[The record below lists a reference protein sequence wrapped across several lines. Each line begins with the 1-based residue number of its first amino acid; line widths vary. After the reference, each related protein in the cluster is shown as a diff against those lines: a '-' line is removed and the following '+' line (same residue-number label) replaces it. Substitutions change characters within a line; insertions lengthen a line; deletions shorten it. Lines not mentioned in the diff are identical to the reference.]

1 MLLFSGPLQRNTNN
15 RSNSLCAA
23 FLILVFCCFNANSIA
38 FSTKNARTK
47 HHIVTKKKSGRKS
60 SVQSEKKYSVQHSKT
75 KLQTLHEEIAKAK
88 QKVQRLNVK
97 EQTTISTLQETQ
109 KKKVIISQKV
119 GKLAGEV
126 SKIQDTLSVI
136 QKTESSLKEKLLAT
150 KSEYANLAKIYM
162 NLSKQHISG
171 AQSSNDIL
179 PGTTSPSSGILQ
191 RLPSYMQLLHKKL
204 TAYLTEISKV
214 QGALSYQQAQLSQY
228 SSLQE
233 KILKEKE
240 KEQQFLQKTM
250 NAQKLTLSQVRLD
263 KAMVLKELEKKQ
275 KSAQQIAGMI
285 SSLVHQESKKQD
297 SYVKNNTSEQRK
309 DKSTKEIAEKKN
321 RAIPEKVSNSVIQKD
336 IAIKND
342 VHETDMHFSGIFKWP
357 TNARKILRSF
367 GQYRNS
373 VTNTVMDNPGLDI
386 ACSEGSSALCAAS
399 GKVSLVHWLPGYNSM
414 VIVDHGN
421 SYRSVYANLSNS
433 LVKKGQMIST
443 GSVIGK
449 TTQSVD
455 GEFLHFELWKG
466 KNRLNPLSYCR

>member
-1 MLLFSGPLQRNTNN
+1 MR
-15 RSNSLCAA
+15 AA
-23 FLILVFCCFNANSIA
+23 FILLVFCCFSTSTTA
-38 FSTKNARTK
+38 FTKKHARTK
-47 HHIVTKKKSGRKS
+47 NHIVTKKKSGRKS
-60 SVQSEKKYSVQHSKT
+60 TVLSKTKYSVQHSKT
-75 KLQTLHEEIAKAK
+75 KLQTLHQEIAKAQ
-88 QKVQRLNVK
+88 QKVYRLNAK
-97 EQTTISTLQETQ
+97 EQSTISTLQETQ

-126 SKIQDTLSVI
+126 SKIQDTLTVI
-136 QKTESSLKEKLLAT
+136 QRTESSLKEKLLAT
-150 KSEYANLAKIYM
+150 KTEYANLAKIYV
-162 NLSKQHISG
+162 NLSKQHVSG
-171 AQSSNDIL
+171 AQSSNDLL
-179 PGTTSPSSGILQ
+179 PGSTGPSSGILQ

-204 TAYLTEISKV
+204 TTYLTEISKV

-263 KAMVLKELEKKQ
+263 KALVLKELEKKQ

-297 SYVKNNTSEQRK
+297 EHVKNKNIELRK
-309 DKSTKEIAEKKN
+309 DLS
-321 RAIPEKVSNSVIQKD
+321 IPEKGEKKSISKKVSKSIAQKE
-336 IAIKND
+336 IIKND
-342 VHETDMHFSGIFKWP
+342 IHESDIQFSGIFKWP

-373 VTNTVMDNPGLDI
+373 VTNTIMDNPGLDI
-386 ACSEGSSALCAAS
+386 ACSEGSSAFCSAS

-433 LVKKGQMIST
+433 LVKKGQIISA

>member
-1 MLLFSGPLQRNTNN
+1 MR
-15 RSNSLCAA
+15 AA
-23 FLILVFCCFNANSIA
+23 FILLVFCCFSTSTTA
-38 FSTKNARTK
+38 FTKKHARTK
-47 HHIVTKKKSGRKS
+47 NHIVTKKKSGRKS
-60 SVQSEKKYSVQHSKT
+60 TVLSKTKYSVQHSKT
-75 KLQTLHEEIAKAK
+75 KLQTLHQEIAKAQ
-88 QKVQRLNVK
+88 QKVYRLNAK
-97 EQTTISTLQETQ
+97 EQSTISTLQETQ

-126 SKIQDTLSVI
+126 SKIQDTLTVI
-136 QKTESSLKEKLLAT
+136 QRTESSLKEKLLAT
-150 KSEYANLAKIYM
+150 KTEYANLAKIYV
-162 NLSKQHISG
+162 NLSKQHVSG
-171 AQSSNDIL
+171 AQSSNDLL
-179 PGTTSPSSGILQ
+179 PGSTGPSSGILQ

-204 TAYLTEISKV
+204 TTYLTEISKV

-263 KAMVLKELEKKQ
+263 KALVLKELEKKQ

-297 SYVKNNTSEQRK
+297 EHVKNKNIELRK
-309 DKSTKEIAEKKN
+309 DLSIHEKGEKKS
-321 RAIPEKVSNSVIQKD
+321 ISEKVSKSIAQKE
-336 IAIKND
+336 IIKND
-342 VHETDMHFSGIFKWP
+342 IHESDIQFSGIFKWP

-373 VTNTVMDNPGLDI
+373 VTNTIMDNPGLDI
-386 ACSEGSSALCAAS
+386 ACSEGSSAFCSAS

-433 LVKKGQMIST
+433 LVKKGQIISA

>member
-1 MLLFSGPLQRNTNN
+1 MR
-15 RSNSLCAA
+15 AA
-23 FLILVFCCFNANSIA
+23 FMFLIFCCFSIHTTA
-38 FSTKNARTK
+38 FTKKYARTK
-47 HHIVTKKKSGRKS
+47 NHIVTKKKSGRKS
-60 SVQSEKKYSVQHSKT
+60 TVLSKRKYSVQHSKT
-75 KLQTLHEEIAKAK
+75 KLQTLHEEIAKAQ
-88 QKVQRLNVK
+88 QKVYRLNAK
-97 EQTTISTLQETQ
+97 EQSTISTLQETQ

-126 SKIQDTLSVI
+126 SKIQDTLTVI
-136 QKTESSLKEKLLAT
+136 QRTESSLKEKLLAT
-150 KSEYANLAKIYM
+150 KNEYANLAKIYV
-162 NLSKQHISG
+162 NLSKQQVSG
-171 AQSSNDIL
+171 AQSSNDLL
-179 PGTTSPSSGILQ
+179 PGSTGPSSGILQ

-204 TAYLTEISKV
+204 SAYLTEITKV

-233 KILKEKE
+233 KILLEKE

-263 KAMVLKELEKKQ
+263 KALVLKELEKKQ

-285 SSLVHQESKKQD
+285 LSLVHQESKKQD
-297 SYVKNNTSEQRK
+297 EHIKNKTRELRK
-309 DKSTKEIAEKKN
+309 DISIHGKGEKKN
-321 RAIPEKVSNSVIQKD
+321 IPISDNVSKSITQKE
-336 IAIKND
+336 IIKND
-342 VHETDMHFSGIFKWP
+342 IQESDMQFSGIFKWP

-373 VTNTVMDNPGLDI
+373 VTNTIMDNPGLDI
-386 ACSEGSSALCAAS
+386 ACSEGSSAFCAAS

-433 LVKKGQMIST
+433 LVKKGQIISA
-443 GSVIGK
+443 GFVIGK

>member
-1 MLLFSGPLQRNTNN
+1 M
-15 RSNSLCAA
+15 
-23 FLILVFCCFNANSIA
+23 
-38 FSTKNARTK
+38 
-47 HHIVTKKKSGRKS
+47 
-60 SVQSEKKYSVQHSKT
+60 
-75 KLQTLHEEIAKAK
+75 
-88 QKVQRLNVK
+88 
-97 EQTTISTLQETQ
+97 QETQ

-126 SKIQDTLSVI
+126 SKIQDTLTVI
-136 QKTESSLKEKLLAT
+136 QRTESSLKEKLLAT
-150 KSEYANLAKIYM
+150 KNEYANLAKIYV
-162 NLSKQHISG
+162 NLSKQQVSG
-171 AQSSNDIL
+171 AQSSNDLL
-179 PGTTSPSSGILQ
+179 PGSTGPSSGILQ

-204 TAYLTEISKV
+204 SAYLTEITKV

-233 KILKEKE
+233 KILLEKE

-263 KAMVLKELEKKQ
+263 KALVLKELEKKQ

-285 SSLVHQESKKQD
+285 LSLVHQESKKQD
-297 SYVKNNTSEQRK
+297 EHIKNKTRELRK
-309 DKSTKEIAEKKN
+309 DISIHGKGEKKN
-321 RAIPEKVSNSVIQKD
+321 IPISDNVSKSITQKE
-336 IAIKND
+336 IIKND
-342 VHETDMHFSGIFKWP
+342 IQESDMQFSGIFKWP

-373 VTNTVMDNPGLDI
+373 VTNTIMDNPGLDI
-386 ACSEGSSALCAAS
+386 ACSEGSSAFCAAS

-433 LVKKGQMIST
+433 LVKKGQIISA
-443 GSVIGK
+443 GFVIGK

>member
-1 MLLFSGPLQRNTNN
+1 MR
-15 RSNSLCAA
+15 AA
-23 FLILVFCCFNANSIA
+23 FILLVFCFISTSTTA
-38 FSTKNARTK
+38 FTKKHARTK
-47 HHIVTKKKSGRKS
+47 NHIVTKKKSGRKS
-60 SVQSEKKYSVQHSKT
+60 TVLSKTKYSVQHSKT
-75 KLQTLHEEIAKAK
+75 KLQTLHQEIAKAQ
-88 QKVQRLNVK
+88 QKVYRLNAK
-97 EQTTISTLQETQ
+97 EQSTISTLQETQ

-126 SKIQDTLSVI
+126 SKIQDTLTVI
-136 QKTESSLKEKLLAT
+136 QRTESSLKEKLLAT
-150 KSEYANLAKIYM
+150 KTEYANLAKIYV
-162 NLSKQHISG
+162 NLSKQHVSG
-171 AQSSNDIL
+171 AQSSNDLL
-179 PGTTSPSSGILQ
+179 PGSTGPSSGILQ

-204 TAYLTEISKV
+204 TTYLTEISKV

-263 KAMVLKELEKKQ
+263 KALVLKELEKKQ

-285 SSLVHQESKKQD
+285 SSLVHQESKKKD
-297 SYVKNNTSEQRK
+297 EHVKNKNIELRK
-309 DKSTKEIAEKKN
+309 DIS
-321 RAIPEKVSNSVIQKD
+321 IPEKGEKKSISKKVSKSIAQKE
-336 IAIKND
+336 IIKND
-342 VHETDMHFSGIFKWP
+342 IHESDIQFSGIFKWP

-373 VTNTVMDNPGLDI
+373 VTNTIMDNPGLDI
-386 ACSEGSSALCAAS
+386 ACSEGSSAFCAAS

-433 LVKKGQMIST
+433 LVKKGQIISA

>member
-1 MLLFSGPLQRNTNN
+1 MR
-15 RSNSLCAA
+15 AA
-23 FLILVFCCFNANSIA
+23 FILLVFCFISTSTTA
-38 FSTKNARTK
+38 FTKKHARTK
-47 HHIVTKKKSGRKS
+47 NHIVTKKKSGRKS
-60 SVQSEKKYSVQHSKT
+60 TVLSKTKYSVQHSKT
-75 KLQTLHEEIAKAK
+75 KLQTLHQEIAKAQ
-88 QKVQRLNVK
+88 QKVYRLNAK
-97 EQTTISTLQETQ
+97 EQSTISTLQETQ

-126 SKIQDTLSVI
+126 SKIQDTLTVI
-136 QKTESSLKEKLLAT
+136 QRTESSLKEKLLAT
-150 KSEYANLAKIYM
+150 KTEYANLAKIYV
-162 NLSKQHISG
+162 NLSKQHVSG
-171 AQSSNDIL
+171 AQSSNDLL
-179 PGTTSPSSGILQ
+179 PGSTGPSSGILQ

-204 TAYLTEISKV
+204 TTYLTEISKV

-263 KAMVLKELEKKQ
+263 KALVLKELEKKQ

-285 SSLVHQESKKQD
+285 SSLVHQESKKKD
-297 SYVKNNTSEQRK
+297 EHVKNKNIELRK
-309 DKSTKEIAEKKN
+309 DIS
-321 RAIPEKVSNSVIQKD
+321 IPEKGEKKSISKKVSKSIAQKE
-336 IAIKND
+336 IIKND
-342 VHETDMHFSGIFKWP
+342 IHESDIQFSGIFKWP

-373 VTNTVMDNPGLDI
+373 VTNTIMDNPGLDI
-386 ACSEGSSALCAAS
+386 ACSEGSSAFCSAS

-433 LVKKGQMIST
+433 LVKKGQIISA

>member
-1 MLLFSGPLQRNTNN
+1 MR
-15 RSNSLCAA
+15 AA
-23 FLILVFCCFNANSIA
+23 FMLLVFCCFSTNTTA
-38 FSTKNARTK
+38 FTKKYARTK
-47 HHIVTKKKSGRKS
+47 NHIVTKKKSGRKS
-60 SVQSEKKYSVQHSKT
+60 TVLSKKKYSVQHSKT
-75 KLQTLHEEIAKAK
+75 KLQTLHEEIAKAQ
-88 QKVQRLNVK
+88 QKVYRLNAK
-97 EQTTISTLQETQ
+97 EQSTISTLQETQ

-126 SKIQDTLSVI
+126 SKIQDTLTFI
-136 QKTESSLKEKLLAT
+136 QRTESSLKEKLLAT
-150 KSEYANLAKIYM
+150 KNEYANLAKIYV
-162 NLSKQHISG
+162 NLSKQHVSG
-171 AQSSNDIL
+171 TQYSNDLL
-179 PGTTSPSSGILQ
+179 PGSTGPSSGILQ

-204 TAYLTEISKV
+204 TTYLTEISKV

-250 NAQKLTLSQVRLD
+250 NTQKLTLSQVRLD
-263 KAMVLKELEKKQ
+263 KASVLKELEKKQ

-297 SYVKNNTSEQRK
+297 EHMKNKTRELRK
-309 DKSTKEIAEKKN
+309 DISIQEKGEKKN
-321 RAIPEKVSNSVIQKD
+321 IPISEKVSKSITQKE
-336 IAIKND
+336 IIKND
-342 VHETDMHFSGIFKWP
+342 IHESDMQFSGIFKWP

-373 VTNTVMDNPGLDI
+373 VTNTIMDNPGLDI
-386 ACSEGSSALCAAS
+386 ACSEGSSAFCAAS

-433 LVKKGQMIST
+433 LVKKGQIISA

>member
-1 MLLFSGPLQRNTNN
+1 MR
-15 RSNSLCAA
+15 AA
-23 FLILVFCCFNANSIA
+23 FMFLIFCCFSIHTTA
-38 FSTKNARTK
+38 FTKKNARTK
-47 HHIVTKKKSGRKS
+47 NHIVTKKKSGRKS
-60 SVQSEKKYSVQHSKT
+60 TVLSKRKYSVQHSKT
-75 KLQTLHEEIAKAK
+75 KLQTLHEEIAKAQ
-88 QKVQRLNVK
+88 QKVYRLNAK
-97 EQTTISTLQETQ
+97 EQSTISTLQETQ

-126 SKIQDTLSVI
+126 SKIQDTLTVI
-136 QKTESSLKEKLLAT
+136 QRTESSLKEKLLAT
-150 KSEYANLAKIYM
+150 KNEYANLAKIYV
-162 NLSKQHISG
+162 NLSKQQVSG
-171 AQSSNDIL
+171 AQSSNDLL
-179 PGTTSPSSGILQ
+179 PGSTGPSSGILQ

-204 TAYLTEISKV
+204 TAYLTEITKV

-233 KILKEKE
+233 KILLEKE

-263 KAMVLKELEKKQ
+263 KALVLKELEKKQ

-285 SSLVHQESKKQD
+285 LSLVHQESKKQD
-297 SYVKNNTSEQRK
+297 EHIKNKTRELRK
-309 DKSTKEIAEKKN
+309 DISIHGKGEKKN
-321 RAIPEKVSNSVIQKD
+321 IPISDNVSKSITQKE
-336 IAIKND
+336 IIKND
-342 VHETDMHFSGIFKWP
+342 IQESDMQFSGIFKWP

-373 VTNTVMDNPGLDI
+373 VTNTIMDNPGLDI
-386 ACSEGSSALCAAS
+386 ACSEGSSAFCAAS

-433 LVKKGQMIST
+433 LVKKGQIISA
-443 GSVIGK
+443 GFVIGK

>member
-1 MLLFSGPLQRNTNN
+1 MR
-15 RSNSLCAA
+15 AA
-23 FLILVFCCFNANSIA
+23 FILLVFCCFSTSTTA
-38 FSTKNARTK
+38 FTKKHARTK
-47 HHIVTKKKSGRKS
+47 NHIVTKKKSGRKS
-60 SVQSEKKYSVQHSKT
+60 TVLSKTKTSVQHSKT
-75 KLQTLHEEIAKAK
+75 KLQTLHEEIAKAQ
-88 QKVQRLNVK
+88 QKVSRLNAK
-97 EQTTISTLQETQ
+97 EQSTISTLQETQ

-126 SKIQDTLSVI
+126 SKIQDTLTVI
-136 QKTESSLKEKLLAT
+136 QRTESSLKEKLLAT
-150 KSEYANLAKIYM
+150 KTEYANLAKIYV
-162 NLSKQHISG
+162 NLSKQHVSG
-171 AQSSNDIL
+171 AQSSNDLL
-179 PGTTSPSSGILQ
+179 PGSTGPSSGILQ

-263 KAMVLKELEKKQ
+263 KALVLKELEKKQ

-285 SSLVHQESKKQD
+285 STLVHQESKKQD
-297 SYVKNNTSEQRK
+297 EQMKNKTRELRK
-309 DKSTKEIAEKKN
+309 DISIDEKGEKKSISISEKASKSIAQKEI
-321 RAIPEKVSNSVIQKD
+321 
-336 IAIKND
+336 IKND
-342 VHETDMHFSGIFKWP
+342 IQESDMHFSGIFKWP

-373 VTNTVMDNPGLDI
+373 VTNTIMDNPGLDI
-386 ACSEGSSALCAAS
+386 ACSEGSSAFCSAS

-433 LVKKGQMIST
+433 LVKKGQIISA

>member
-1 MLLFSGPLQRNTNN
+1 MR
-15 RSNSLCAA
+15 AA
-23 FLILVFCCFNANSIA
+23 FMFLIFCCFSIHTTA
-38 FSTKNARTK
+38 FTKKNARTK
-47 HHIVTKKKSGRKS
+47 NHIVTKKKSGRKS
-60 SVQSEKKYSVQHSKT
+60 TVLSKRKYSVQHSKT
-75 KLQTLHEEIAKAK
+75 KLQTLHEEIAKAQ
-88 QKVQRLNVK
+88 QKVYRLNAK
-97 EQTTISTLQETQ
+97 EQSTISTLQETQ

-126 SKIQDTLSVI
+126 SKIQDTLTVI
-136 QKTESSLKEKLLAT
+136 QRTESSLKEKLLAT
-150 KSEYANLAKIYM
+150 KNEYANLAKIYV
-162 NLSKQHISG
+162 NLSKQQVSG
-171 AQSSNDIL
+171 AQSSNDLL
-179 PGTTSPSSGILQ
+179 PGSTGPSSGILQ

-233 KILKEKE
+233 KILLEKE

-263 KAMVLKELEKKQ
+263 KALVLKELEKKQ

-285 SSLVHQESKKQD
+285 LSLVHQESKKQD
-297 SYVKNNTSEQRK
+297 EHIKNKTRELRK
-309 DKSTKEIAEKKN
+309 DISIHGKGEKKN
-321 RAIPEKVSNSVIQKD
+321 IPISDNVSKSITQKE
-336 IAIKND
+336 IIKND
-342 VHETDMHFSGIFKWP
+342 IQESDMQFSGIFKWP

-373 VTNTVMDNPGLDI
+373 VTNTIMDNPGLDI
-386 ACSEGSSALCAAS
+386 ACSEGSSAFCAAS

-433 LVKKGQMIST
+433 LVKKGQIISA
-443 GSVIGK
+443 GFVIGK

>member
-1 MLLFSGPLQRNTNN
+1 MR
-15 RSNSLCAA
+15 AA
-23 FLILVFCCFNANSIA
+23 FILLVFCCFSTNTTA
-38 FSTKNARTK
+38 FTKNHARTK
-47 HHIVTKKKSGRKS
+47 NHIVTKKKSGRKS
-60 SVQSEKKYSVQHSKT
+60 TVLSKTKYSVQHSKT
-75 KLQTLHEEIAKAK
+75 KLQTLHEEIAKAQ
-88 QKVQRLNVK
+88 QKVSRLNAK
-97 EQTTISTLQETQ
+97 EQSTISTLQETQ

-126 SKIQDTLSVI
+126 SKIQDTLTVI
-136 QKTESSLKEKLLAT
+136 QRTESSLKEKLLAT
-150 KSEYANLAKIYM
+150 KTEYANLAKIYV
-162 NLSKQHISG
+162 NLSKQHVSG
-171 AQSSNDIL
+171 AQSSNDLL
-179 PGTTSPSSGILQ
+179 PGSTGPSSGILQ

-263 KAMVLKELEKKQ
+263 KALVLKELEKKQ

-285 SSLVHQESKKQD
+285 STLVHQESKKQD
-297 SYVKNNTSEQRK
+297 EQMKNKTRELR
-309 DKSTKEIAEKKN
+309 KEISIHEKGEKKS
-321 RAIPEKVSNSVIQKD
+321 ISISKKVSKN
-336 IAIKND
+336 IAQNEIIKND
-342 VHETDMHFSGIFKWP
+342 IQESDMHFSGIFKWP

-373 VTNTVMDNPGLDI
+373 VTNTIMDNPGLDI
-386 ACSEGSSALCAAS
+386 ACSEGSSAFCAAS

-433 LVKKGQMIST
+433 LVKKGQIISA
-443 GSVIGK
+443 GFVIGK

>member
-1 MLLFSGPLQRNTNN
+1 MR
-15 RSNSLCAA
+15 AA
-23 FLILVFCCFNANSIA
+23 FILLVFCFISTSTTA
-38 FSTKNARTK
+38 FTKKHARTK
-47 HHIVTKKKSGRKS
+47 NHIVTKKKSGRKS
-60 SVQSEKKYSVQHSKT
+60 TVLSKTKYSVQHSKT
-75 KLQTLHEEIAKAK
+75 KLQTLHQEIAKAR
-88 QKVQRLNVK
+88 QKVYRLNAK
-97 EQTTISTLQETQ
+97 EQSTISTLQETQ

-126 SKIQDTLSVI
+126 SKIQDTLTVI
-136 QKTESSLKEKLLAT
+136 QRTESSLKEKLLAT
-150 KSEYANLAKIYM
+150 KTEYANLAKIYV
-162 NLSKQHISG
+162 NLSKQHVSG
-171 AQSSNDIL
+171 AQSSNDLL
-179 PGTTSPSSGILQ
+179 PGSTGPSSGILQ

-204 TAYLTEISKV
+204 TTYLTEISKV

-263 KAMVLKELEKKQ
+263 KALVLKELEKKQ

-297 SYVKNNTSEQRK
+297 EHVKNKNIELRK
-309 DKSTKEIAEKKN
+309 DLSIHEKGEKKS
-321 RAIPEKVSNSVIQKD
+321 ISEKVSKSIAQKE
-336 IAIKND
+336 IIKND
-342 VHETDMHFSGIFKWP
+342 IHESDIQFSGIFKWP

-373 VTNTVMDNPGLDI
+373 VTNTIMDNPGLDI
-386 ACSEGSSALCAAS
+386 ACSEGSSAFCSAS

-433 LVKKGQMIST
+433 LVKKGQIISA

>member
-1 MLLFSGPLQRNTNN
+1 MR
-15 RSNSLCAA
+15 AA
-23 FLILVFCCFNANSIA
+23 FILLVFCCFSTSTTA
-38 FSTKNARTK
+38 FTKKHARTK
-47 HHIVTKKKSGRKS
+47 NHIVTKKKSGRKS
-60 SVQSEKKYSVQHSKT
+60 TVLSKTKYSVQHSKT
-75 KLQTLHEEIAKAK
+75 KLQTLHQEIAKAQ
-88 QKVQRLNVK
+88 QKVYRLNAK
-97 EQTTISTLQETQ
+97 EQSTISTLQETQ

-126 SKIQDTLSVI
+126 SKIQDTLTVI
-136 QKTESSLKEKLLAT
+136 QRTESSLKEKLLAT
-150 KSEYANLAKIYM
+150 KTEYANLAKIYV
-162 NLSKQHISG
+162 NLSKQHVSG
-171 AQSSNDIL
+171 AQSSNDLL
-179 PGTTSPSSGILQ
+179 PGSTGPSSGILQ

-204 TAYLTEISKV
+204 TTYLTEISKV

-263 KAMVLKELEKKQ
+263 KALVLKELEKKQ

-297 SYVKNNTSEQRK
+297 EHVKNKNIELRK
-309 DKSTKEIAEKKN
+309 DLS
-321 RAIPEKVSNSVIQKD
+321 IPEKGEKKSISEKVSKSIAQKE
-336 IAIKND
+336 IIKND
-342 VHETDMHFSGIFKWP
+342 IHESDIQFSGIFKWP

-373 VTNTVMDNPGLDI
+373 VTNTIMDNPGLDI
-386 ACSEGSSALCAAS
+386 ACSEGSSAFCSAS

-433 LVKKGQMIST
+433 LVKKGQIISA

>member
-1 MLLFSGPLQRNTNN
+1 
-15 RSNSLCAA
+15 
-23 FLILVFCCFNANSIA
+23 
-38 FSTKNARTK
+38 
-47 HHIVTKKKSGRKS
+47 VTKKKSGRKS
-60 SVQSEKKYSVQHSKT
+60 TVLSKTKYSVQHSKT
-75 KLQTLHEEIAKAK
+75 KLQTLHQEIAKAQ
-88 QKVQRLNVK
+88 QKVYRLNAK
-97 EQTTISTLQETQ
+97 EQSTISTLQETQ

-126 SKIQDTLSVI
+126 SKIQDTLTVI
-136 QKTESSLKEKLLAT
+136 QRTESSLKEKLLAT
-150 KSEYANLAKIYM
+150 KTEYANLAKIYV
-162 NLSKQHISG
+162 NLSKQHVSG
-171 AQSSNDIL
+171 AQSSNDLL
-179 PGTTSPSSGILQ
+179 PGSTGPSSGILQ

-204 TAYLTEISKV
+204 TTYLTEISKV

-263 KAMVLKELEKKQ
+263 KALVLKELEKKQ

-297 SYVKNNTSEQRK
+297 EHVKNKNIELRK
-309 DKSTKEIAEKKN
+309 DLS
-321 RAIPEKVSNSVIQKD
+321 IPEKGEKKSISEKVSKSIAQKE
-336 IAIKND
+336 IIKND
-342 VHETDMHFSGIFKWP
+342 IQESDIQFSGIFKWP

-373 VTNTVMDNPGLDI
+373 VTNTIMDNPGLDI
-386 ACSEGSSALCAAS
+386 ACSEGSSAFCSAS

-433 LVKKGQMIST
+433 LVKKGQIISA

>member
-1 MLLFSGPLQRNTNN
+1 MR
-15 RSNSLCAA
+15 AA
-23 FLILVFCCFNANSIA
+23 FMFLIFCCFSIHTTA
-38 FSTKNARTK
+38 FTKKNARTK
-47 HHIVTKKKSGRKS
+47 NHIVTKKKSGRKS
-60 SVQSEKKYSVQHSKT
+60 TVLSKRKYSVQHSKT
-75 KLQTLHEEIAKAK
+75 KLQTLHEEIAKAQ
-88 QKVQRLNVK
+88 QKVYRLNAK
-97 EQTTISTLQETQ
+97 EQSTISTLQETQ

-126 SKIQDTLSVI
+126 SKIQDTLTVI
-136 QKTESSLKEKLLAT
+136 QRTESSLKEKLLAT
-150 KSEYANLAKIYM
+150 KNEYANLAKIYV
-162 NLSKQHISG
+162 NLSKQQVSG
-171 AQSSNDIL
+171 AQSSNDLL
-179 PGTTSPSSGILQ
+179 PGSTGPSSGILQ

-204 TAYLTEISKV
+204 TAYLTEITKV

-233 KILKEKE
+233 KILLEKE

-263 KAMVLKELEKKQ
+263 KALVLKELEKKQ

-285 SSLVHQESKKQD
+285 LSLVHQESKKQD
-297 SYVKNNTSEQRK
+297 EHIKNKTRELRK
-309 DKSTKEIAEKKN
+309 DISIHGKGEKKN
-321 RAIPEKVSNSVIQKD
+321 IPISENVSKSITQKE
-336 IAIKND
+336 IIKND
-342 VHETDMHFSGIFKWP
+342 IQESDMQFSGIFKWP

-373 VTNTVMDNPGLDI
+373 VTNTIMDNPGLDI
-386 ACSEGSSALCAAS
+386 ACSEGSSAFCAAS

-414 VIVDHGN
+414 VIIDHGN

-433 LVKKGQMIST
+433 LVKKGQIISA
-443 GSVIGK
+443 GFVIGK

>member
-1 MLLFSGPLQRNTNN
+1 MR
-15 RSNSLCAA
+15 AA
-23 FLILVFCCFNANSIA
+23 FILLVFCCFSTSTTA
-38 FSTKNARTK
+38 FTKKHARTK
-47 HHIVTKKKSGRKS
+47 NHIVTKKKSGRRSTVLSKT
-60 SVQSEKKYSVQHSKT
+60 KYSVQHSKT
-75 KLQTLHEEIAKAK
+75 KLQTLHQEIAKAQ
-88 QKVQRLNVK
+88 QKVYRLNAK
-97 EQTTISTLQETQ
+97 EQSTISTLQETQ

-126 SKIQDTLSVI
+126 SKIQDTLTVI
-136 QKTESSLKEKLLAT
+136 QRTESSLKEKLLAT
-150 KSEYANLAKIYM
+150 KTEYANLAKIYV
-162 NLSKQHISG
+162 NLSKQHVSG
-171 AQSSNDIL
+171 AQSSNDLL
-179 PGTTSPSSGILQ
+179 PGSTGPSSGILQ

-204 TAYLTEISKV
+204 TTYLTEISKV

-263 KAMVLKELEKKQ
+263 KALVLKELEKKQ

-297 SYVKNNTSEQRK
+297 EHVKNKNIELRK
-309 DKSTKEIAEKKN
+309 DLS
-321 RAIPEKVSNSVIQKD
+321 IPEKGEKKSISEKVSKSIAQKE
-336 IAIKND
+336 IIKND
-342 VHETDMHFSGIFKWP
+342 IHESDIQFSGIFKWP

-373 VTNTVMDNPGLDI
+373 VTNTIMDNPGLDI
-386 ACSEGSSALCAAS
+386 ACSEGSSAFCSAS

-433 LVKKGQMIST
+433 LVKKGQIISA

>member
-1 MLLFSGPLQRNTNN
+1 MR
-15 RSNSLCAA
+15 AA
-23 FLILVFCCFNANSIA
+23 FILLVFCCFSTNTTA
-38 FSTKNARTK
+38 FTKKHARTK
-47 HHIVTKKKSGRKS
+47 NHIVTKKKSGRKS
-60 SVQSEKKYSVQHSKT
+60 TVLSKTKTSVQHSKT
-75 KLQTLHEEIAKAK
+75 KLQTLHEEIAKAQ
-88 QKVQRLNVK
+88 QKVSRLNAK
-97 EQTTISTLQETQ
+97 EQSTISTLQETQ

-126 SKIQDTLSVI
+126 SKIQDTLTVI
-136 QKTESSLKEKLLAT
+136 QRTESSLKEKLLAT
-150 KSEYANLAKIYM
+150 KNEYANLAKIYV
-162 NLSKQHISG
+162 NLSKQQVSG
-171 AQSSNDIL
+171 AQSSNDLL
-179 PGTTSPSSGILQ
+179 PGSTGPSSGILQ

-263 KAMVLKELEKKQ
+263 KALVLKELEKKQ

-285 SSLVHQESKKQD
+285 SSLVRQESKKQD
-297 SYVKNNTSEQRK
+297 EQMKNKTRELRK
-309 DKSTKEIAEKKN
+309 DISIDEKGEKKSISISEKASKSIAQKEI
-321 RAIPEKVSNSVIQKD
+321 
-336 IAIKND
+336 IKND
-342 VHETDMHFSGIFKWP
+342 IQESDMHFSGIFKWP

-373 VTNTVMDNPGLDI
+373 VTNTIMDNPGLDI
-386 ACSEGSSALCAAS
+386 ACSEGSSAFCAAS

-433 LVKKGQMIST
+433 LVKKGQIISA
-443 GSVIGK
+443 GFVIGK

>member
-1 MLLFSGPLQRNTNN
+1 MR
-15 RSNSLCAA
+15 AA
-23 FLILVFCCFNANSIA
+23 FILLVFCFISTSTTA
-38 FSTKNARTK
+38 FTKKHARTK
-47 HHIVTKKKSGRKS
+47 NHIVTKKKSGRKS
-60 SVQSEKKYSVQHSKT
+60 TVLSKTKYSVQHSKT
-75 KLQTLHEEIAKAK
+75 KLQTLHQEIAKAQ
-88 QKVQRLNVK
+88 QKVYRLNAK
-97 EQTTISTLQETQ
+97 EQSTISTLQETQ

-126 SKIQDTLSVI
+126 SKIQDTLTVI
-136 QKTESSLKEKLLAT
+136 QRTESSLKEKLLAT
-150 KSEYANLAKIYM
+150 KTEYANLAKIYV
-162 NLSKQHISG
+162 NLSKQHVSG
-171 AQSSNDIL
+171 AQSSNDLL
-179 PGTTSPSSGILQ
+179 PGSTGPSSGILQ

-204 TAYLTEISKV
+204 TTYLTEISKV

-263 KAMVLKELEKKQ
+263 KALVLKELEKKQ

-297 SYVKNNTSEQRK
+297 EHVKNKNIELRK
-309 DKSTKEIAEKKN
+309 DLSIHEKGEKKS
-321 RAIPEKVSNSVIQKD
+321 ISEKVSKSIAQKE
-336 IAIKND
+336 IIKND
-342 VHETDMHFSGIFKWP
+342 IHESDIQFSGIFKWP

-373 VTNTVMDNPGLDI
+373 VTNTIMDNPGLDI
-386 ACSEGSSALCAAS
+386 ACSEGSSAFCSAS

-433 LVKKGQMIST
+433 LVKKGQIISA

>member
-1 MLLFSGPLQRNTNN
+1 MR
-15 RSNSLCAA
+15 AA
-23 FLILVFCCFNANSIA
+23 FVLLVFCFISTSTTA
-38 FSTKNARTK
+38 FTKKHARTK
-47 HHIVTKKKSGRKS
+47 NHIVTKKKSGRKS
-60 SVQSEKKYSVQHSKT
+60 TVLSKTKYSVQHSKT
-75 KLQTLHEEIAKAK
+75 KLQTLHQEIAKAQ
-88 QKVQRLNVK
+88 QKVYRLNAK
-97 EQTTISTLQETQ
+97 EQSTISTLQEAQ

-126 SKIQDTLSVI
+126 SKIQDTLTVI
-136 QKTESSLKEKLLAT
+136 QRTESSLKEKLLAT
-150 KSEYANLAKIYM
+150 KTEYANLAKIYV
-162 NLSKQHISG
+162 NLSKQHVSG
-171 AQSSNDIL
+171 AQSSNDLL
-179 PGTTSPSSGILQ
+179 PGSTGPSSGILQ

-204 TAYLTEISKV
+204 TTYLTEISKV

-263 KAMVLKELEKKQ
+263 KALVLKELEKKQ

-297 SYVKNNTSEQRK
+297 EHVKNKNIELRK
-309 DKSTKEIAEKKN
+309 DLS
-321 RAIPEKVSNSVIQKD
+321 IPEKGEKKSISEKVSKSIAQKE
-336 IAIKND
+336 IIKND
-342 VHETDMHFSGIFKWP
+342 IHESDIQFSGIFKWP

-373 VTNTVMDNPGLDI
+373 VTNTIMDNPGLDI
-386 ACSEGSSALCAAS
+386 ACSEGSSAFCSAS

-433 LVKKGQMIST
+433 LVKKGQIISA

>member
-1 MLLFSGPLQRNTNN
+1 MR
-15 RSNSLCAA
+15 AA
-23 FLILVFCCFNANSIA
+23 FMFLIFCCFSIHTTA
-38 FSTKNARTK
+38 FTKKYARTK
-47 HHIVTKKKSGRKS
+47 NHIVTKKKSGRKS
-60 SVQSEKKYSVQHSKT
+60 TVLSKRKYSVQHSKT
-75 KLQTLHEEIAKAK
+75 KLQTLHEEIAKAQ
-88 QKVQRLNVK
+88 QKVYRLNAK
-97 EQTTISTLQETQ
+97 EQSTISTLQETQ

-126 SKIQDTLSVI
+126 SKIQDTLTVI
-136 QKTESSLKEKLLAT
+136 QRTESSLKEKLLAT
-150 KSEYANLAKIYM
+150 KNEYANLAKIYV
-162 NLSKQHISG
+162 NLSKQQVSG
-171 AQSSNDIL
+171 AQSSNDLL
-179 PGTTSPSSGILQ
+179 PGSTGPSSGILQ

-204 TAYLTEISKV
+204 TAYLTEITKV

-233 KILKEKE
+233 KILLEKE

-263 KAMVLKELEKKQ
+263 KALVLKELEKKQ

-285 SSLVHQESKKQD
+285 LSLVHQESKKQD
-297 SYVKNNTSEQRK
+297 EHIKNKTKELRK
-309 DKSTKEIAEKKN
+309 DISIHGKGEKKN
-321 RAIPEKVSNSVIQKD
+321 IPISDNVSKSITQKE
-336 IAIKND
+336 IIKND
-342 VHETDMHFSGIFKWP
+342 IQESDMQFSGIFKWP

-373 VTNTVMDNPGLDI
+373 VTNTIMDNPGLDI
-386 ACSEGSSALCAAS
+386 ACSEGSSAFCAAS

-414 VIVDHGN
+414 VIIDHGN

-433 LVKKGQMIST
+433 LVKKGQIISA
-443 GSVIGK
+443 GFVIGK

>member
-1 MLLFSGPLQRNTNN
+1 MR
-15 RSNSLCAA
+15 AA
-23 FLILVFCCFNANSIA
+23 FMFLIFCCFSIHTTA
-38 FSTKNARTK
+38 FTKKNARTK
-47 HHIVTKKKSGRKS
+47 NHIVTKKKSGRKS
-60 SVQSEKKYSVQHSKT
+60 TVLSKRKYSVQHSKT
-75 KLQTLHEEIAKAK
+75 KLQTLHEEIAKAQ
-88 QKVQRLNVK
+88 QKVYRLNAK
-97 EQTTISTLQETQ
+97 EQSTISTLQETQ

-126 SKIQDTLSVI
+126 SKIQDTLTVI
-136 QKTESSLKEKLLAT
+136 QRTESSLKEKLLAT
-150 KSEYANLAKIYM
+150 KNEYANLAKIYV
-162 NLSKQHISG
+162 NLSKQQVSG
-171 AQSSNDIL
+171 AQSSNDLL
-179 PGTTSPSSGILQ
+179 PGSTGPSSGILQ

-204 TAYLTEISKV
+204 SAYLTEITKV

-233 KILKEKE
+233 KILLEKE

-263 KAMVLKELEKKQ
+263 KALVLKELEKKQ

-285 SSLVHQESKKQD
+285 LSLVHQESKKQD
-297 SYVKNNTSEQRK
+297 EHIKNKTRELRK
-309 DKSTKEIAEKKN
+309 DISIHGKGEKKN
-321 RAIPEKVSNSVIQKD
+321 IPISDNVSKSITQKE
-336 IAIKND
+336 IIKND
-342 VHETDMHFSGIFKWP
+342 IQESDMQFSGIFKWP

-373 VTNTVMDNPGLDI
+373 VTNTIMDNPGLDI
-386 ACSEGSSALCAAS
+386 ACSEGSSAFCAAS

-433 LVKKGQMIST
+433 LVKKGQIIST
-443 GSVIGK
+443 GFVIGK

>member
-1 MLLFSGPLQRNTNN
+1 MR
-15 RSNSLCAA
+15 AA
-23 FLILVFCCFNANSIA
+23 FMFLIFCCFSIHTTA
-38 FSTKNARTK
+38 FTKKYARTK
-47 HHIVTKKKSGRKS
+47 NHIVTKKKSGRKS
-60 SVQSEKKYSVQHSKT
+60 TVLSKRKYSVQHSKT
-75 KLQTLHEEIAKAK
+75 KLQTLHEEIAKAQ
-88 QKVQRLNVK
+88 QKVYRLNAK
-97 EQTTISTLQETQ
+97 EQSTISTLQETQ

-126 SKIQDTLSVI
+126 SKIQDTLTVI
-136 QKTESSLKEKLLAT
+136 QRTESSLKEKLLAT
-150 KSEYANLAKIYM
+150 KNEYANLAKIYV
-162 NLSKQHISG
+162 NLSKQQVSG
-171 AQSSNDIL
+171 AQSSNDLL
-179 PGTTSPSSGILQ
+179 PGSTGPSSGILQ

-204 TAYLTEISKV
+204 TAYLTEITKV

-233 KILKEKE
+233 KILLEKE

-263 KAMVLKELEKKQ
+263 KALVLKELEMKQ

-285 SSLVHQESKKQD
+285 LSLVHQESKKQD
-297 SYVKNNTSEQRK
+297 EHIKNKTRELRK
-309 DKSTKEIAEKKN
+309 DISIHGKGEKKN
-321 RAIPEKVSNSVIQKD
+321 IPISDNVSKSITQKE
-336 IAIKND
+336 IIKND
-342 VHETDMHFSGIFKWP
+342 IQESDMQFSGIFKWP

-373 VTNTVMDNPGLDI
+373 VTNTIMDNPGLDI
-386 ACSEGSSALCAAS
+386 ACSEGSSAFCAAS

-433 LVKKGQMIST
+433 LVKKGQIIST
-443 GSVIGK
+443 GFVIGK

>member
-1 MLLFSGPLQRNTNN
+1 MR
-15 RSNSLCAA
+15 AA
-23 FLILVFCCFNANSIA
+23 FILLVFCCFSTSTTA
-38 FSTKNARTK
+38 FTKKHARTK
-47 HHIVTKKKSGRKS
+47 NHIVTKKKSGRKS
-60 SVQSEKKYSVQHSKT
+60 TVLSKTKTSVQHSKT
-75 KLQTLHEEIAKAK
+75 KLQTLHEEIAKAQ
-88 QKVQRLNVK
+88 QKVSRLNAK
-97 EQTTISTLQETQ
+97 EQSTISTLQETQ

-126 SKIQDTLSVI
+126 SKIQDTLTVI
-136 QKTESSLKEKLLAT
+136 QRTESSLKEKLLAT
-150 KSEYANLAKIYM
+150 KTEYANLAKIYV
-162 NLSKQHISG
+162 NLSKQHVSG
-171 AQSSNDIL
+171 AQSSNDLL
-179 PGTTSPSSGILQ
+179 PGSTGPSSGILQ

-263 KAMVLKELEKKQ
+263 KALVLKELEKKQ

-285 SSLVHQESKKQD
+285 STLVHQESKKQD
-297 SYVKNNTSEQRK
+297 EQMKNKTRELRK
-309 DKSTKEIAEKKN
+309 DISIDEKGEKKSISISEKASKSIAQKEI
-321 RAIPEKVSNSVIQKD
+321 
-336 IAIKND
+336 IKND
-342 VHETDMHFSGIFKWP
+342 IQESDLHFSGIFKWP

-373 VTNTVMDNPGLDI
+373 VTNTIMDNPGLDI
-386 ACSEGSSALCAAS
+386 ACSEGSSAFCSAS

-433 LVKKGQMIST
+433 LVKKGQIISA

>member
-1 MLLFSGPLQRNTNN
+1 MR
-15 RSNSLCAA
+15 AA
-23 FLILVFCCFNANSIA
+23 FMFLIFCCFSIHTTA
-38 FSTKNARTK
+38 FTKKNARTK
-47 HHIVTKKKSGRKS
+47 NHIVTKKKSGRKS
-60 SVQSEKKYSVQHSKT
+60 TVLSKRKYSVQHSKT
-75 KLQTLHEEIAKAK
+75 KLQTLHEEIAKAQ
-88 QKVQRLNVK
+88 QKVYRLNAK
-97 EQTTISTLQETQ
+97 EQSTISTLQETQ

-126 SKIQDTLSVI
+126 SKIQDTLTVI
-136 QKTESSLKEKLLAT
+136 QRTESSLKEKLLAT
-150 KSEYANLAKIYM
+150 KTEYANLAKIYV
-162 NLSKQHISG
+162 NLSKQHVSG
-171 AQSSNDIL
+171 AQSSNDLL
-179 PGTTSPSSGILQ
+179 PGSTGPSSGILQ

-204 TAYLTEISKV
+204 TAYLTEITKV

-233 KILKEKE
+233 KILLEKE

-263 KAMVLKELEKKQ
+263 KALVLKELEKKQ

-285 SSLVHQESKKQD
+285 LSLVHQESKKQD
-297 SYVKNNTSEQRK
+297 EHIKNKTRELRK
-309 DKSTKEIAEKKN
+309 DISIHGKGEKKN
-321 RAIPEKVSNSVIQKD
+321 IPISDNVSKSITQKE
-336 IAIKND
+336 IIKND
-342 VHETDMHFSGIFKWP
+342 IQESDMQFSGIFKWP

-373 VTNTVMDNPGLDI
+373 VTNTIMDNPGLDI
-386 ACSEGSSALCAAS
+386 ACSEGSSAFCAAS

-433 LVKKGQMIST
+433 LVKKGQIIST
-443 GSVIGK
+443 GFVIGK

>member
-1 MLLFSGPLQRNTNN
+1 MR
-15 RSNSLCAA
+15 AA
-23 FLILVFCCFNANSIA
+23 FMFLIFCCFSIHTTA
-38 FSTKNARTK
+38 FTKKYARTK
-47 HHIVTKKKSGRKS
+47 NHIVTKKKSGRKS
-60 SVQSEKKYSVQHSKT
+60 TVLSKRKYSVQHSKT
-75 KLQTLHEEIAKAK
+75 KLQTLHEEIAKAQ
-88 QKVQRLNVK
+88 QKVYRLNAK
-97 EQTTISTLQETQ
+97 EQSTISTLQETQ

-126 SKIQDTLSVI
+126 SKIQDTLTVI
-136 QKTESSLKEKLLAT
+136 QRTESSLKEKLLAT
-150 KSEYANLAKIYM
+150 KNEYANLAKIYV
-162 NLSKQHISG
+162 NLSKQQVSG
-171 AQSSNDIL
+171 AQSSNDLL
-179 PGTTSPSSGILQ
+179 PGSTGPSSGILQ

-204 TAYLTEISKV
+204 SAYLTEITKV

-233 KILKEKE
+233 KILLEKE

-263 KAMVLKELEKKQ
+263 KALVLKELEKKQ

-285 SSLVHQESKKQD
+285 LSLVHQESKKQD
-297 SYVKNNTSEQRK
+297 EHIKNKTRELRK
-309 DKSTKEIAEKKN
+309 DISIHGKGEKKN
-321 RAIPEKVSNSVIQKD
+321 IPISDNVSKSITQKE
-336 IAIKND
+336 IIKND
-342 VHETDMHFSGIFKWP
+342 IQESDMQFSGIFKWP

-373 VTNTVMDNPGLDI
+373 VTNTIMDNPGLDI
-386 ACSEGSSALCAAS
+386 ACSEGSSAFCAAS

-433 LVKKGQMIST
+433 LVKKGQIIST
-443 GSVIGK
+443 GFVIGK

>member
-1 MLLFSGPLQRNTNN
+1 MR
-15 RSNSLCAA
+15 AA
-23 FLILVFCCFNANSIA
+23 FILLVFCCFSTNTTA
-38 FSTKNARTK
+38 FTKKHARTK
-47 HHIVTKKKSGRKS
+47 NHIVTKKKSGRKS
-60 SVQSEKKYSVQHSKT
+60 TVLSKTKTSVQHSKT
-75 KLQTLHEEIAKAK
+75 KLQTLHEEIAKAQ
-88 QKVQRLNVK
+88 QKVSRLNAK
-97 EQTTISTLQETQ
+97 EQSTISTLQETQ

-126 SKIQDTLSVI
+126 SKIQDTLTVI
-136 QKTESSLKEKLLAT
+136 QRTESSLKEKLLAT
-150 KSEYANLAKIYM
+150 KTEYANLAKIYV
-162 NLSKQHISG
+162 NLSKQHVSG
-171 AQSSNDIL
+171 AQSSNDLL
-179 PGTTSPSSGILQ
+179 PGSTGPSSGILQ

-263 KAMVLKELEKKQ
+263 KALVLKELEKKQ

-285 SSLVHQESKKQD
+285 STLVHQESKKQD
-297 SYVKNNTSEQRK
+297 EQMKNKTRELRK
-309 DKSTKEIAEKKN
+309 DISIDEKGEKKSIPISEKASKSIAQKEI
-321 RAIPEKVSNSVIQKD
+321 
-336 IAIKND
+336 IKND
-342 VHETDMHFSGIFKWP
+342 IQESDMHFSGIFKWP

-373 VTNTVMDNPGLDI
+373 VTNTIMDNPGLDI
-386 ACSEGSSALCAAS
+386 ACSEGSSAFCSAS

-433 LVKKGQMIST
+433 LVKKGQIISA

>member
-1 MLLFSGPLQRNTNN
+1 MR
-15 RSNSLCAA
+15 AA
-23 FLILVFCCFNANSIA
+23 FMFLIFCCFSIHTTA
-38 FSTKNARTK
+38 FTKKYARTK
-47 HHIVTKKKSGRKS
+47 NHIVTKKKSGRKS
-60 SVQSEKKYSVQHSKT
+60 TVLSKRKYSVQHSKT
-75 KLQTLHEEIAKAK
+75 KLQTLHEEIAKAQ
-88 QKVQRLNVK
+88 QKVYRLNAK
-97 EQTTISTLQETQ
+97 EQSTISTLQETQ

-126 SKIQDTLSVI
+126 SKIQDTLTVI
-136 QKTESSLKEKLLAT
+136 QRTESSLKEKLLAT
-150 KSEYANLAKIYM
+150 KNEYANLAKIYV
-162 NLSKQHISG
+162 NLSKQHVSG
-171 AQSSNDIL
+171 AQSSNDLL
-179 PGTTSPSSGILQ
+179 PGSTGPSSGILQ

-204 TAYLTEISKV
+204 TAYLTEITKV

-233 KILKEKE
+233 KILLEKE

-263 KAMVLKELEKKQ
+263 KALVLKELEKKQ

-285 SSLVHQESKKQD
+285 LSLVHQESKKQD
-297 SYVKNNTSEQRK
+297 EHIKNKTRELRK
-309 DKSTKEIAEKKN
+309 DISIHGKGEKKN
-321 RAIPEKVSNSVIQKD
+321 IPISDNVSKSITQKE
-336 IAIKND
+336 IIKND
-342 VHETDMHFSGIFKWP
+342 IQESDMQFSGIFKWP

-373 VTNTVMDNPGLDI
+373 VTNTIMDNPGLDI
-386 ACSEGSSALCAAS
+386 ACSEGSSAFCAAS

-433 LVKKGQMIST
+433 LVKKGQIIST
-443 GSVIGK
+443 GFVIGK

>member
-1 MLLFSGPLQRNTNN
+1 MR
-15 RSNSLCAA
+15 AA
-23 FLILVFCCFNANSIA
+23 FMFLIFCCFSIHTTA
-38 FSTKNARTK
+38 FTKKYARTK
-47 HHIVTKKKSGRKS
+47 NHIVTKKKSGRKS
-60 SVQSEKKYSVQHSKT
+60 TVLSKRKYSVQHSKT
-75 KLQTLHEEIAKAK
+75 KLQTLHEEIAKAQ
-88 QKVQRLNVK
+88 QKVSRLNAK
-97 EQTTISTLQETQ
+97 EQSTISTLQETQ

-126 SKIQDTLSVI
+126 SKIQDTLTVI
-136 QKTESSLKEKLLAT
+136 QRTESSLKEKLLAT
-150 KSEYANLAKIYM
+150 KNEYANLAKIYV
-162 NLSKQHISG
+162 NLSKQQVSG
-171 AQSSNDIL
+171 AQSSNDLL
-179 PGTTSPSSGILQ
+179 PGSTGPSSGILQ

-263 KAMVLKELEKKQ
+263 KALVLKELEKKQ

-285 SSLVHQESKKQD
+285 LSLVHQESKKQD
-297 SYVKNNTSEQRK
+297 EHIKNKTRELRK
-309 DKSTKEIAEKKN
+309 DISIDEKGEKKSISISEKASKSIAQKEI
-321 RAIPEKVSNSVIQKD
+321 
-336 IAIKND
+336 IKND
-342 VHETDMHFSGIFKWP
+342 IQESDMHFSGIFKWP

-373 VTNTVMDNPGLDI
+373 VTNTIMDNPGLDI
-386 ACSEGSSALCAAS
+386 ACSEGSSAFCAAS

-433 LVKKGQMIST
+433 LVKKGQIISA
-443 GSVIGK
+443 GFVIGK

>member
-1 MLLFSGPLQRNTNN
+1 
-15 RSNSLCAA
+15 
-23 FLILVFCCFNANSIA
+23 
-38 FSTKNARTK
+38 
-47 HHIVTKKKSGRKS
+47 VTKKKSGRKS
-60 SVQSEKKYSVQHSKT
+60 TVLSKTKYSVQHSKT
-75 KLQTLHEEIAKAK
+75 KLQTLHQEIAKAQ
-88 QKVQRLNVK
+88 QKVYRLNAK
-97 EQTTISTLQETQ
+97 EQSTISTLQETQ

-126 SKIQDTLSVI
+126 SKIQDTLTVI
-136 QKTESSLKEKLLAT
+136 QRTESSLKEKLLAT
-150 KSEYANLAKIYM
+150 KTEYANLAKIYV
-162 NLSKQHISG
+162 NLSKQHVSG
-171 AQSSNDIL
+171 AQSSNDLL
-179 PGTTSPSSGILQ
+179 PGSTGPSSGILQ

-204 TAYLTEISKV
+204 TTYLTEISKV

-263 KAMVLKELEKKQ
+263 KALVLKELEKKQ

-297 SYVKNNTSEQRK
+297 EHVKNKNIELRK
-309 DKSTKEIAEKKN
+309 DLS
-321 RAIPEKVSNSVIQKD
+321 IPEKGEKKSISEKVSKSIAQKE
-336 IAIKND
+336 IIKND
-342 VHETDMHFSGIFKWP
+342 IHESDIQFSGIFKWP

-373 VTNTVMDNPGLDI
+373 VTNTIMDNPGLDI
-386 ACSEGSSALCAAS
+386 ACSEGSSAFCSAS

-433 LVKKGQMIST
+433 LVKKGQIISA

>member
-1 MLLFSGPLQRNTNN
+1 MR
-15 RSNSLCAA
+15 AA
-23 FLILVFCCFNANSIA
+23 FMFLIFCCFSIHTTA
-38 FSTKNARTK
+38 FTKKNARTK
-47 HHIVTKKKSGRKS
+47 NHIVTKKKSGRKS
-60 SVQSEKKYSVQHSKT
+60 TVLSKRKYSVQHSKT
-75 KLQTLHEEIAKAK
+75 KLQTLHEEIAKAQ
-88 QKVQRLNVK
+88 QKVYRLNAK
-97 EQTTISTLQETQ
+97 EQSTISTLQETQ

-126 SKIQDTLSVI
+126 SKIQDTLTVI
-136 QKTESSLKEKLLAT
+136 QRTESSLKEKLLAT
-150 KSEYANLAKIYM
+150 KNEYANLAKIYV
-162 NLSKQHISG
+162 NLSKQQVSG
-171 AQSSNDIL
+171 AQSSNDLL
-179 PGTTSPSSGILQ
+179 PGSTGPSSGILQ

-250 NAQKLTLSQVRLD
+250 NTQKLTLSQVRLD
-263 KAMVLKELEKKQ
+263 KALVLKELEKKQ

-285 SSLVHQESKKQD
+285 LSLVHQENKKQD
-297 SYVKNNTSEQRK
+297 EHIKNKTRELRK
-309 DKSTKEIAEKKN
+309 DISIHGKGEKKN
-321 RAIPEKVSNSVIQKD
+321 IPISENVSKSITQKE
-336 IAIKND
+336 IIKND
-342 VHETDMHFSGIFKWP
+342 IQESDMQFSGIFKWP

-373 VTNTVMDNPGLDI
+373 VTNTIMDNPGLDI
-386 ACSEGSSALCAAS
+386 ACSEGSSAFCAAS

-433 LVKKGQMIST
+433 LVKKGQIISA
-443 GSVIGK
+443 GFVIGK

>member
-1 MLLFSGPLQRNTNN
+1 MR
-15 RSNSLCAA
+15 AA
-23 FLILVFCCFNANSIA
+23 FMFLIFCCFSIHTTA
-38 FSTKNARTK
+38 FTKKYARTK
-47 HHIVTKKKSGRKS
+47 NHIVTKKKSGRKS
-60 SVQSEKKYSVQHSKT
+60 TVLSKRKYSVQHSKT
-75 KLQTLHEEIAKAK
+75 KLQTLHEEIAKAQ
-88 QKVQRLNVK
+88 QKVYRLNAK
-97 EQTTISTLQETQ
+97 EQSTISTLQETQ

-126 SKIQDTLSVI
+126 SKIQDTLTVI
-136 QKTESSLKEKLLAT
+136 QRTESSLKEKLLAT
-150 KSEYANLAKIYM
+150 KNEYANLAKIYV
-162 NLSKQHISG
+162 NLSKQQVSG
-171 AQSSNDIL
+171 AQSSNDLL
-179 PGTTSPSSGILQ
+179 PGSTGPSSGILQ

-204 TAYLTEISKV
+204 TAYLTEITKV

-233 KILKEKE
+233 KILLEKE

-263 KAMVLKELEKKQ
+263 KALVLKELEKKQ

-285 SSLVHQESKKQD
+285 LSLVHQESKKQD
-297 SYVKNNTSEQRK
+297 EHIKNKTRELRK
-309 DKSTKEIAEKKN
+309 DISIHGKGEKKN
-321 RAIPEKVSNSVIQKD
+321 IPISDNVSKSITQKE
-336 IAIKND
+336 IIKND
-342 VHETDMHFSGIFKWP
+342 IQESDMQFSGIFKWP

-373 VTNTVMDNPGLDI
+373 VTNTIMDNPGLDI
-386 ACSEGSSALCAAS
+386 ACSEGSSAFCAAS

-433 LVKKGQMIST
+433 LVKKGQIIST
-443 GSVIGK
+443 GFVIGK

>member
-1 MLLFSGPLQRNTNN
+1 MR
-15 RSNSLCAA
+15 AA
-23 FLILVFCCFNANSIA
+23 FMFLIFCCFSIHTTA
-38 FSTKNARTK
+38 FTKKYARTK
-47 HHIVTKKKSGRKS
+47 NHIVTKKKSGRKS
-60 SVQSEKKYSVQHSKT
+60 TVLSKTKTSVQHSKT
-75 KLQTLHEEIAKAK
+75 KLQTLHEEIAKAQ
-88 QKVQRLNVK
+88 QKVYRLNAK
-97 EQTTISTLQETQ
+97 EQSTISTLQETQ

-126 SKIQDTLSVI
+126 SKIQDTLTVI
-136 QKTESSLKEKLLAT
+136 QRTESSLKEKLLAT
-150 KSEYANLAKIYM
+150 KNEYANLAKIYV
-162 NLSKQHISG
+162 NLSKQQVSG
-171 AQSSNDIL
+171 AQSSNDLL
-179 PGTTSPSSGILQ
+179 PGSTGPSSGILQ

-204 TAYLTEISKV
+204 TAYLTEITKV

-233 KILKEKE
+233 KILLEKE

-263 KAMVLKELEKKQ
+263 KALVLKELEKKQ

-285 SSLVHQESKKQD
+285 LSLVHQESKKQD
-297 SYVKNNTSEQRK
+297 EHIKNKTRELRK
-309 DKSTKEIAEKKN
+309 DISIHGKGEKKN
-321 RAIPEKVSNSVIQKD
+321 IPISDNVSKSITQKE
-336 IAIKND
+336 IIKND
-342 VHETDMHFSGIFKWP
+342 IQESDMQFSGIFKWP

-373 VTNTVMDNPGLDI
+373 VTNTIMDNPGLDI
-386 ACSEGSSALCAAS
+386 ACSEGSSAFCAAS

-433 LVKKGQMIST
+433 LVKKGQIIST
-443 GSVIGK
+443 GFVIGK

>member
-1 MLLFSGPLQRNTNN
+1 MR
-15 RSNSLCAA
+15 AA
-23 FLILVFCCFNANSIA
+23 FMFLIFCCFSIHTTA
-38 FSTKNARTK
+38 FTKKYARTK
-47 HHIVTKKKSGRKS
+47 NHIVTKKKSGRKS
-60 SVQSEKKYSVQHSKT
+60 TVLSKRKYSVQHSKT
-75 KLQTLHEEIAKAK
+75 KLQTLHEEIAKAQ
-88 QKVQRLNVK
+88 QKVYRLNAK
-97 EQTTISTLQETQ
+97 EQSTISTLQETQ

-126 SKIQDTLSVI
+126 SKIQDTLTVI
-136 QKTESSLKEKLLAT
+136 QRTESSLKEKLLAT
-150 KSEYANLAKIYM
+150 KNEYANLAKIYV
-162 NLSKQHISG
+162 NLSKQQVSG
-171 AQSSNDIL
+171 AQSSNDLL
-179 PGTTSPSSGILQ
+179 PGSTGPSSGILQ

-204 TAYLTEISKV
+204 TAYLTEITKV

-233 KILKEKE
+233 KILLEKE

-263 KAMVLKELEKKQ
+263 KALVLKELEKKQ

-285 SSLVHQESKKQD
+285 LSLVHQESKKQD
-297 SYVKNNTSEQRK
+297 EHIKNKTKELRK
-309 DKSTKEIAEKKN
+309 DISIHGKGEKKN
-321 RAIPEKVSNSVIQKD
+321 IPISDNVSKSITQKE
-336 IAIKND
+336 IIKND
-342 VHETDMHFSGIFKWP
+342 IQESDMQFSGIFKWP

-373 VTNTVMDNPGLDI
+373 VTNTIMDNPGLDI
-386 ACSEGSSALCAAS
+386 ACSEGSSAFCAAS

-433 LVKKGQMIST
+433 LVKKGQIISA
-443 GSVIGK
+443 GFVIGK

>member
-1 MLLFSGPLQRNTNN
+1 VLLFSGHLQRNTNN

-60 SVQSEKKYSVQHSKT
+60 FVQSEKKYSVQHSKT

-179 PGTTSPSSGILQ
+179 PGTTSTSSGILQ

-285 SSLVHQESKKQD
+285 SSLVHQESKKHETVQN
-297 SYVKNNTSEQRK
+297 K
-309 DKSTKEIAEKKN
+309 TKELRKNIPSKESDEKKSI
-321 RAIPEKVSNSVIQKD
+321 AVFETESKSNPQKT
-336 IAIKND
+336 ATTKN
-342 VHETDMHFSGIFKWP
+342 VMQEAEMKFSGIFKWP

-386 ACSEGSSALCAAS
+386 ACSEGSSAFCAAS

-433 LVKKGQMIST
+433 LVKKGQIISA

>member
-1 MLLFSGPLQRNTNN
+1 MR
-15 RSNSLCAA
+15 AA
-23 FLILVFCCFNANSIA
+23 FMFLIFCCFSIHTTA
-38 FSTKNARTK
+38 FTKKNARTK
-47 HHIVTKKKSGRKS
+47 NHIVTKKKSGRKS
-60 SVQSEKKYSVQHSKT
+60 TVLSKRKYSVQHSKT
-75 KLQTLHEEIAKAK
+75 KLQTLHEEIAKAQ
-88 QKVQRLNVK
+88 QKVYRLNAK
-97 EQTTISTLQETQ
+97 EQSTISTLQETQ

-126 SKIQDTLSVI
+126 SKIQDTLTVI
-136 QKTESSLKEKLLAT
+136 QRTESSLKEKLLAT
-150 KSEYANLAKIYM
+150 KNEYANLAKIYV
-162 NLSKQHISG
+162 NLSKQQVSG
-171 AQSSNDIL
+171 AQSSNDLL
-179 PGTTSPSSGILQ
+179 PGSTGPSSGILQ

-204 TAYLTEISKV
+204 TAYLTEITKV

-233 KILKEKE
+233 KILLEKE

-263 KAMVLKELEKKQ
+263 KASVLKELEKKQ

-285 SSLVHQESKKQD
+285 LSLVHQESKKQD
-297 SYVKNNTSEQRK
+297 EHMKNKTRELRK
-309 DKSTKEIAEKKN
+309 DISIHGKGEKKN
-321 RAIPEKVSNSVIQKD
+321 IPISDNVSKSITQKE
-336 IAIKND
+336 IIKND
-342 VHETDMHFSGIFKWP
+342 IQESDMQFSGIFKWP

-373 VTNTVMDNPGLDI
+373 VTNTIMDNPGLDI
-386 ACSEGSSALCAAS
+386 ACSEGSSAFCAAS

-433 LVKKGQMIST
+433 LVKKGQIISA
-443 GSVIGK
+443 GFVIGK

>member
-1 MLLFSGPLQRNTNN
+1 M
-15 RSNSLCAA
+15 CAA
-23 FLILVFCCFNANSIA
+23 FMFFVFCCFSIHTTA
-38 FSTKNARTK
+38 FTKKNARTK
-47 HHIVTKKKSGRKS
+47 NHIVTKKKSGRKS
-60 SVQSEKKYSVQHSKT
+60 TVLSKKKYSVQHSKT
-75 KLQTLHEEIAKAK
+75 KLQTLQEEIAKAR
-88 QKVQRLNVK
+88 QKVNRLNAK
-97 EQTTISTLQETQ
+97 EQSTISTLQETQ

-126 SKIQDTLSVI
+126 SKIQDTLTVI
-136 QKTESSLKEKLLAT
+136 QRTESSLKEKLLAT
-150 KSEYANLAKIYM
+150 KNEYANLAKIYM
-162 NLSKQHISG
+162 NLSKQQVSG
-171 AQSSNDIL
+171 AQSSNDLL
-179 PGTTSPSSGILQ
+179 PGSSGPSSGILQ

-204 TAYLTEISKV
+204 TAYLTEITKV

-233 KILKEKE
+233 KILLEKE

-263 KAMVLKELEKKQ
+263 KALVLKELEKKQ

-297 SYVKNNTSEQRK
+297 EQMKNKTKELRK
-309 DKSTKEIAEKKN
+309 DISIQGKGEKKN
-321 RAIPEKVSNSVIQKD
+321 IPISENASKSTQQKE
-336 IAIKND
+336 IIKN
-342 VHETDMHFSGIFKWP
+342 ELYQSDMQFAGIFKWP

-373 VTNTVMDNPGLDI
+373 VTNTIMDNPGLDI
-386 ACSEGSSALCAAS
+386 ACSEGSSAFCAAS

-433 LVKKGQMIST
+433 LVKKGQIISA
-443 GSVIGK
+443 GFVIGK

>member
-1 MLLFSGPLQRNTNN
+1 MR
-15 RSNSLCAA
+15 AA
-23 FLILVFCCFNANSIA
+23 FVLLVFCFISTSTTA
-38 FSTKNARTK
+38 FTKKHARTK
-47 HHIVTKKKSGRKS
+47 NHIVTKKKSGRKS
-60 SVQSEKKYSVQHSKT
+60 TVLSKTKYSVQHSKT
-75 KLQTLHEEIAKAK
+75 KLQTLHQEIAKAQ
-88 QKVQRLNVK
+88 QKVYRLNAK
-97 EQTTISTLQETQ
+97 EQSTISTLQETQ

-126 SKIQDTLSVI
+126 SKIQDTLTVI
-136 QKTESSLKEKLLAT
+136 QRTESSLKEKLLAT
-150 KSEYANLAKIYM
+150 KTEYANLAKIYV
-162 NLSKQHISG
+162 NLSKQHVSG
-171 AQSSNDIL
+171 AQSSNDLL
-179 PGTTSPSSGILQ
+179 PGSTGPSSGILQ

-204 TAYLTEISKV
+204 TTYLTEISKV

-263 KAMVLKELEKKQ
+263 KALVLKELEKKQ

-285 SSLVHQESKKQD
+285 SSLVHQESKKKD
-297 SYVKNNTSEQRK
+297 EHVKNKNIELRK
-309 DKSTKEIAEKKN
+309 DIS
-321 RAIPEKVSNSVIQKD
+321 IPEKGEKKSISKKVSKSIAQKE
-336 IAIKND
+336 IIKND
-342 VHETDMHFSGIFKWP
+342 IHESDIQFSGIFKWP

-373 VTNTVMDNPGLDI
+373 VTNTIMDNPGLDI
-386 ACSEGSSALCAAS
+386 ACSEGSSAFCSAS

-433 LVKKGQMIST
+433 LVKKGQIISA

>member
-1 MLLFSGPLQRNTNN
+1 MR
-15 RSNSLCAA
+15 AA
-23 FLILVFCCFNANSIA
+23 FMFLIFCCFSIHTTA
-38 FSTKNARTK
+38 LTKKYARTK
-47 HHIVTKKKSGRKS
+47 NHIVTKKKSGRKS
-60 SVQSEKKYSVQHSKT
+60 TVLSKRKYSVQHSKT
-75 KLQTLHEEIAKAK
+75 KLQTLHEEIAKAQ
-88 QKVQRLNVK
+88 QKVYRLNAK
-97 EQTTISTLQETQ
+97 EQSTISTLQETQ

-126 SKIQDTLSVI
+126 SKIQDTLTVI
-136 QKTESSLKEKLLAT
+136 QRTESSLKEKLLAT
-150 KSEYANLAKIYM
+150 KNEYANLAKIYV
-162 NLSKQHISG
+162 NLSKQQVSG
-171 AQSSNDIL
+171 AQSSNDLL
-179 PGTTSPSSGILQ
+179 PGSTGPSSGILQ

-204 TAYLTEISKV
+204 TAYLTEITKV

-233 KILKEKE
+233 KILLEKE

-263 KAMVLKELEKKQ
+263 KALVLKELEKKQ

-285 SSLVHQESKKQD
+285 LSLVHQESKKQD
-297 SYVKNNTSEQRK
+297 EHIKNKTRELRK
-309 DKSTKEIAEKKN
+309 DISIHGKGEKKN
-321 RAIPEKVSNSVIQKD
+321 IPISDNVSKSITQKE
-336 IAIKND
+336 IIKND
-342 VHETDMHFSGIFKWP
+342 IQESDMQFSGIFKWP

-373 VTNTVMDNPGLDI
+373 VTNTIMDNPGLDI
-386 ACSEGSSALCAAS
+386 ACSEGSSAFCAAS

-433 LVKKGQMIST
+433 LVKKGQIISA
-443 GSVIGK
+443 GFVIGK

>member
-1 MLLFSGPLQRNTNN
+1 MR
-15 RSNSLCAA
+15 AA
-23 FLILVFCCFNANSIA
+23 FMFLIFCCFSIHTTA
-38 FSTKNARTK
+38 FTKKNARTK
-47 HHIVTKKKSGRKS
+47 NHIVTKKKSGRKS
-60 SVQSEKKYSVQHSKT
+60 TVLSKTKYSVQHSKT
-75 KLQTLHEEIAKAK
+75 KLQTLHEEIAKAQ
-88 QKVQRLNVK
+88 QKVSRLNAK
-97 EQTTISTLQETQ
+97 EQSTISTLQETQ

-126 SKIQDTLSVI
+126 SKIQDTLTVI
-136 QKTESSLKEKLLAT
+136 QRTESSLKEKLLAT
-150 KSEYANLAKIYM
+150 KTEYANLAKIYV
-162 NLSKQHISG
+162 NLSKQHVSG
-171 AQSSNDIL
+171 AQSSNDLL
-179 PGTTSPSSGILQ
+179 PGSTGPSSGILQ

-263 KAMVLKELEKKQ
+263 KALVLKELEKKQ

-297 SYVKNNTSEQRK
+297 EQMKNKTRELRK
-309 DKSTKEIAEKKN
+309 DISIDEKGEKKSISISEKASKSIAQKEI
-321 RAIPEKVSNSVIQKD
+321 
-336 IAIKND
+336 IKND
-342 VHETDMHFSGIFKWP
+342 IQESDMHFSGIFKWP

-373 VTNTVMDNPGLDI
+373 VTNTIMDNPGLDI
-386 ACSEGSSALCAAS
+386 ACSEGSSAFCSAS

-433 LVKKGQMIST
+433 LVKKGQIISA